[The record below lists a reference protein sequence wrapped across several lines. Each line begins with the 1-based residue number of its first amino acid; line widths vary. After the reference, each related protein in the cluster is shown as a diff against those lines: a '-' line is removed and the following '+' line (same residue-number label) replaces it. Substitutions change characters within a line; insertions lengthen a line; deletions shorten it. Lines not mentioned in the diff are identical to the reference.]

1 MGVGA
6 SLSDYNTRLPQPAQ
20 LGGGP
25 LQALVHGPQARQ
37 KKKEDPLRV
46 PPTRK
51 GGSREEEPLPPWCS
65 FLRLSSKESRAPAR
79 GRAGNGALRPEAS
92 EKPHPPEGY
101 VGPLRQARAP
111 TKQGP
116 FFCAI
121 LCNFFAPTV
130 YAGVQLWPRFPRG

>member
-51 GGSREEEPLPPWCS
+51 GGSREEEPLPPWRS
-65 FLRLSSKESRAPAR
+65 FLRLSPEKAGPPPGAGRAP
-79 GRAGNGALRPEAS
+79 GALRPKAGFRAA
-92 EKPHPPEGY
+92 HPKG
-101 VGPLRQARAP
+101 
-111 TKQGP
+111 T
-116 FFCAI
+116 
-121 LCNFFAPTV
+121 
-130 YAGVQLWPRFPRG
+130 